1 MQNSIGETVVASDN
15 KFFVGL
21 CARLRYVVQGFAQVR
36 AATVANNSNRRISV
50 CVCLICFYLAQAGGW
65 VGSTEAQGFV
75 WKQFAPARPSIKYPQ
90 IVLHAVSP

>member
-36 AATVANNSNRRISV
+36 AATVANNSNRRLS
-50 CVCLICFYLAQAGGW
+50 VCLICFYLAQAGG
-65 VGSTEAQGFV
+65 VGGF
-75 WKQFAPARPSIKYPQ
+75 
-90 IVLHAVSP
+90 H